1 MVHAVVPNSD
11 QLLLVLVNKFLTSL
25 ILPEDLTLNQKVHI
39 SVLSKLSWS
48 PGWHPIKLPMAMFCK
63 IIDDPCNAPAFA

>member
-1 MVHAVVPNSD
+1 MSPAELPSGKLPAAQMPGCYYITEKDIHSLHHGAVVPNSD

-39 SVLSKLSWS
+39 FVL
-48 PGWHPIKLPMAMFCK
+48 PI
-63 IIDDPCNAPAFA
+63 